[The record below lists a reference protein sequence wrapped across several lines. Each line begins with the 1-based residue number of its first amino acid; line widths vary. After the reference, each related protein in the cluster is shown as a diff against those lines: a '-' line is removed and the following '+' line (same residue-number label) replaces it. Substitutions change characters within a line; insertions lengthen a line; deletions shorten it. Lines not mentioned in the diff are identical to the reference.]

1 MSATHVEPQRPP
13 RTGLRVL
20 LVEDNPVNQMLV
32 LCLLEKRGHQVV
44 PARNGKD
51 ALAALASQQFDLVLM
66 DVQMPE
72 MDGFDATRLIRSGE
86 LKSGRHIPIIAMTA
100 HAMKG
105 DQERCLEAGMDAY
118 VAKPVQS
125 KGLLEAINQLFP
137 SGGGGVTAGAD
148 DSAERVD
155 RAALLARLGGREDR
169 LRKVARM
176 FLDESARLLGEIRAA
191 IDQRSNSRIAQAAHS
206 LRGALGIFDA
216 EKATDAVQ
224 RLEKLARSSALE
236 GAEERYQTL
245 RLELDRLRKMIGQL
259 ADEAPQCAP

>member
-1 MSATHVEPQRPP
+1 VSATQVEPQRSP

-51 ALAALASQQFDLVLM
+51 ALAALESQQFDLVLM

-72 MDGFDATRLIRSGE
+72 MDGFDATKLIRSGE

-100 HAMKG
+100 HTMKG

-118 VAKPVQS
+118 VTKPVQS
-125 KGLLEAINQLFP
+125 KGLLEVINQLFP
-137 SGGGGVTAGAD
+137 GGGGGVTAGAD

-191 IDQRSNSRIAQAAHS
+191 IDQRSTSRIAQAAHA